1 MLCWLLY
8 KVAVLSYQLII
19 PRATGKP
26 VDQDKVTQLRDGV
39 RKVVKNLEGYFLRDT
54 PFISSNVITVADI
67 FGACE
72 LMQLYAVLEEGLY
85 ESSPIVKAWME
96 RVQQQ
101 TNPVFDET
109 HQMVYKVRNM
119 YKGMAK
125 L

>member
-26 VDQDKVTQLRDGV
+26 VDQDKVTRLRDGV

-109 HQMVYKVRNM
+109 HQIVYKVRNM